1 MTREGA
7 IIEQLWSTQTKP
19 IIIIT
24 NHLFGQLLGRINY
37 KEKRKCEVRY

>member
-7 IIEQLWSTQTKP
+7 IIEQLWEHPTKP
-19 IIIIT
+19 VIIIT

-37 KEKRKCEVRY
+37 KDTGSVR